1 MEIRVLRYFWTV
13 AQEGNISKA
22 ARLLNITQPTLSR
35 QIKEFEEALGMALFH
50 REKNQLALTQAGYFL
65 KERAEEILLLDKK
78 LEQDLLEQAH
88 KQLEGT
94 ISIGCVEADNSDTVA
109 MMVEELVN
117 DFPQIHFTIITAT
130 SEDIMDRLEKGLID
144 IALLIEPV
152 AVTGVELLVLPRE
165 ERWGFL
171 VSKELFIAQN
181 QTIQP
186 KDILGLPIMCSTRQE
201 VQQLLAEW
209 SQCSIEELT
218 IVGQYNLIFNV
229 LAFVKNQVAVALTI
243 EGAVLNRPSD
253 ETVFLPLEPGVKTNC
268 VLVWK
273 KRVQVPAVQ
282 ELINRFKDAFEV

>member
-186 KDILGLPIMCSTRQE
+186 KDILGLPIMCSMRQE